1 MLISEIAKIVIFEVN
16 LDHPAPETPLNYITW
31 TMKKT
36 IFFVHIILPGSTLY
50 LCWQSIWFPSH
61 AI

>member
-50 LCWQSIWFPSH
+50 LC
-61 AI
+61 